1 MAVSADYLA
10 YVLEQ
15 LARVDGVNSRRMFGG
30 AGLYSHECFFGL
42 IAEDTL
48 YLRVDD
54 ANRARFTAR
63 GMGEFH
69 PYADRPGLSMNYYET
84 PADVLEN
91 PEELKVWAAESVA
104 AARTAAQHI
113 ARPARAPGAALR
125 QNRATA
131 ASLVRFWRGR

>member
-15 LARVDGVNSRRMFGG
+15 LARVDGVSSRRMFGG

-63 GMGEFH
+63 GMARFR
-69 PYADRPGLSMNYYET
+69 PYADRPELSMNYFET
-84 PADVLEN
+84 PAEVLED
-91 PEELKVWAAESVA
+91 PQELSAWAAEAIA
-104 AARTAAQHI
+104 AARAA
-113 ARPARAPGAALR
+113 AENKPARRALR
-125 QNRATA
+125 AVPSKAPRP
-131 ASLVRFWRGR
+131 RR

>member
-15 LARVDGVNSRRMFGG
+15 LARVEAVSSRRMFGG

-63 GMGEFH
+63 GMGRFR

-91 PEELKVWAAESVA
+91 PEELGMWAAESVA
-104 AARTAAQHI
+104 AARTAAQHK
-113 ARPARAPGAALR
+113 PARRARRVLR
-125 QNRATA
+125 SGKIAQRP
-131 ASLVRFWRGR
+131 RR

>member
-10 YVLEQ
+10 YVLDQ
-15 LARVDGVNSRRMFGG
+15 LARVDGVSARRMFGG

-63 GMGEFH
+63 GMDRFR
-69 PYADRPGLSMNYYET
+69 PYADRPELSMNYYET
-84 PADVLEN
+84 PAEVLEN
-91 PEELKVWAAESVA
+91 PEELSGWAAESIA
-104 AARTAAQHI
+104 AARTAAENK
-113 ARPARAPGAALR
+113 PARRALR
-125 QNRATA
+125 AVSTRKPAP
-131 ASLVRFWRGR
+131 RPRR

>member
-1 MAVSADYLA
+1 VAVSADYLA

-15 LARVDGVNSRRMFGG
+15 LARVDGVSSRRMFGG

-63 GMGEFH
+63 GMQAFR
-69 PYADRPGLSMNYYET
+69 PYADRPELSMNYFEV
-84 PADVLEN
+84 PAGVLED
-91 PEELKVWAAESVA
+91 PGQLCLWAAESVA
-104 AARTAAQHI
+104 AARTAAENKPARRALRAVRTRSGS
-113 ARPARAPGAALR
+113 ARPRR
-125 QNRATA
+125 
-131 ASLVRFWRGR
+131 

>member
-15 LARVDGVNSRRMFGG
+15 LGRVDGVSSRRMFGG

-54 ANRARFTAR
+54 ANRARYVTR
-63 GMGEFH
+63 GMDRFR
-69 PYADRPGLSMNYYET
+69 PYADRPELSMNYYEV
-84 PADVLEN
+84 PAEVLEDGA
-91 PEELKVWAAESVA
+91 ELALWATESIA
-104 AARTAAQHI
+104 AARTASENK
-113 ARPARAPGAALR
+113 PARRALR
-125 QNRATA
+125 A
-131 ASLVRFWRGR
+131 VRPKPAPRRR

>member
-15 LARVDGVNSRRMFGG
+15 LAGVDGVSSRRMFGG

-54 ANRARFTAR
+54 ANRARFTTR
-63 GMGEFH
+63 GMARFR
-69 PYADRPGLSMNYYET
+69 PYADRPELSMNYFET
-84 PADVLEN
+84 PAEVLED
-91 PEELKVWAAESVA
+91 PQELSAWAAEAIA
-104 AARTAAQHI
+104 AARAA
-113 ARPARAPGAALR
+113 AENKPARRALR
-125 QNRATA
+125 AVPSKAPRP
-131 ASLVRFWRGR
+131 RR

>member
-15 LARVDGVNSRRMFGG
+15 LGRVDGVSSRRMFGG

-63 GMGEFH
+63 GMDRFR
-69 PYADRPGLSMNYYET
+69 PYADRPELSMNYYAA
-84 PADVLEN
+84 PAEVLED
-91 PEELKVWAAESVA
+91 PEELKLWAAESIA
-104 AARTAAQHI
+104 AARTAAENKPARRALRAVRSPTAP
-113 ARPARAPGAALR
+113 ARPRR
-125 QNRATA
+125 
-131 ASLVRFWRGR
+131 

>member
-15 LARVDGVNSRRMFGG
+15 LARVDGVSSRRMFGG

-48 YLRVDD
+48 YLRVDA
-54 ANRARFTAR
+54 ANRDRFTAR
-63 GMGEFH
+63 GMGRFR
-69 PYADRPGLSMNYYET
+69 PYADRPALSMNYYET

-91 PEELKVWAAESVA
+91 PQALSVWAAESIA
-104 AARTAAQHI
+104 AARTAA
-113 ARPARAPGAALR
+113 RNKPARRPPRVAPSRQAAKR
-125 QNRATA
+125 PR
-131 ASLVRFWRGR
+131 R

>member
-15 LARVDGVNSRRMFGG
+15 LAQVDGVSSRRMFGG

-42 IAEDTL
+42 IAQDTF

-63 GMGEFH
+63 GMDRFR
-69 PYADRPGLSMNYYET
+69 PYADRPELSMNYYET

-91 PEELKVWAAESVA
+91 PDELHAWAAESIA
-104 AARTAAQHI
+104 AARTAAENK
-113 ARPARAPGAALR
+113 PARRALR
-125 QNRATA
+125 VVRSRAA
-131 ASLVRFWRGR
+131 PVRPRR

>member
-15 LARVDGVNSRRMFGG
+15 LARVEAVSSRRMFGG

-63 GMGEFH
+63 GMGRFR

-91 PEELKVWAAESVA
+91 PEELGRWAAESVA
-104 AARTAAQHI
+104 AARTAAQHKPAQRARRVLRSGKI
-113 ARPARAPGAALR
+113 AQRPRR
-125 QNRATA
+125 
-131 ASLVRFWRGR
+131 

>member
-15 LARVDGVNSRRMFGG
+15 LARVDGVSSRRMFGG

-54 ANRARFTAR
+54 ANRARYTAR
-63 GMGEFH
+63 GMGRFR
-69 PYADRPGLSMNYYET
+69 PYADRPELSMNYFEI
-84 PADVLEN
+84 PAEVLED
-91 PEELKVWAAESVA
+91 PQELALWAAESIA
-104 AARTAAQHI
+104 AARTAADNK
-113 ARPARAPGAALR
+113 PARRALR
-125 QNRATA
+125 AVRTRAA
-131 ASLVRFWRGR
+131 PAGRRR